1 MRDNM
6 NGTQLVHLGTLTL
19 SGTTP
24 GASDW
29 VDLKGFNAA
38 TIVMVND
45 TITDAGTAA
54 GFTATA
60 QDNTDT
66 TAAGAAAIVAADSVD
81 GSTITITT
89 TSDAADNAVAGQIGY
104 VGGDRYL
111 RLNVVGTTGT
121 AAVVSIY
128 AILGNAS
135 QEPATFIGTSVA
147 AT

>member
-19 SGTTP
+19 SGVTP
-24 GASDW
+24 GASAW
-29 VDLKGFNAA
+29 ADLKGFNAA

-54 GFTATA
+54 GYTATV
-60 QDNTDT
+60 QEGDDT
-66 TAAGAAAIVAADSVD
+66 TAAGASAIVAADSVD
-81 GSTITITT
+81 GSTISITT
-89 TSDAADNAVAGQIGY
+89 TLDTADNTVAGQVGY
-104 VGGDRYL
+104 VGGSRYL

-121 AAVVSIY
+121 AAVVSLY

-135 QEPATFIGTSVA
+135 QEPATFIGTKVA

>member
-24 GASDW
+24 GASSW

-38 TIVMVND
+38 TIVLTTGVV
-45 TITDAGTAA
+45 TDAGTAA
-54 GFTATA
+54 GFTASA
-60 QDNTDT
+60 QTSDT
-66 TAAGAAAIVAADSVD
+66 TAASAAAAIVAADSVD
-81 GSTITITT
+81 GSTIDIDV
-89 TSDAADNAVAGQIGY
+89 TSDAADQVVAGQIGY
-104 VGGDRYL
+104 IGSARYL

-121 AAVVSIY
+121 AAVISIY
-128 AILGNAS
+128 AILTCAS
-135 QEPATFIGTSVA
+135 LEPTTYIGTAVA

>member
-24 GASDW
+24 GASSW
-29 VDLKGFNAA
+29 ADLKGFNAA

-45 TITDAGTAA
+45 TVTDAGTAS
-54 GFTATA
+54 GYTATV
-60 QDNTDT
+60 QHGDDT
-66 TAAGAAAIVAADSVD
+66 TASGAAAIDTADSVD

-89 TSDAADNAVAGQIGY
+89 TADAADNVVAGQVGY
-104 VGGDRYL
+104 VGNKRYL
-111 RLNVVGTTGT
+111 RLNVVGTTLT
-121 AAVVSIY
+121 DAVISLY
-128 AILGNAS
+128 AILTDAS
-135 QEPATFIGTSVA
+135 LEPTTYIGTKVA